1 MLGGQATFEL
11 RFVLLKPRHNGP
23 GLGSDLCPR
32 GWWFAE
38 QAVALGAGGLLGASA
53 GHVSPSP
60 ISHLVPLGP
69 QPRAQDL
76 PSSSASSSRVM
87 ASWEGLRSCRL
98 WRAVLAEVVGTFVFV
113 GVVLGASCPTGGS
126 PALPPPTL
134 QPALAAGLAGVGLA
148 QSFGEVSG
156 AQVNPA
162 LTLALA
168 LTRRLDLLSATTYV
182 LAQSLGAVLASAA
195 FYLALP
201 RSATAQ
207 LVTLVSSEAQAGQA
221 LGMEI
226 FSTFQLA
233 LTTFATADQ
242 RRRETGQLGSLAVG
256 FSVTAGALAAGPF
269 SGGSMNPAR
278 SLGPAVVTGIWDCH
292 WVYWLGP
299 ALGATVGGLCYELL
313 FSSGAS
319 REKLVAW
326 VACRD
331 VEMVEAASGSRSSL
345 SAPAAQ
351 VPPPRPSLPTKS
363 ERS

>member
-1 MLGGQATFEL
+1 MAT
-11 RFVLLKPRHNGP
+11 R
-23 GLGSDLCPR
+23 
-32 GWWFAE
+32 
-38 QAVALGAGGLLGASA
+38 
-53 GHVSPSP
+53 
-60 ISHLVPLGP
+60 
-69 QPRAQDL
+69 
-76 PSSSASSSRVM
+76 
-87 ASWEGLRSCRL
+87 EGLRSCRL

-113 GVVLGASCPTGGS
+113 GVVLGASCPIGGP
-126 PALPPPTL
+126 PALPPPAL
-134 QPALAAGLAGVGLA
+134 QPALAAGLAGMGLA

-168 LTRRLDLLSATTYV
+168 LTRRLDPLSAATYV

-207 LVTLVSSEAQAGQA
+207 LLLLQVSGEAQAGQA

-233 LTTFATADQ
+233 LTIFATADQ

-256 FSVTAGALAAGPF
+256 FSVTAGALAAVPF

-278 SLGPAVVTGIWDCH
+278 SLGPAVLTGIWDCH

-299 ALGATVGGLCYELL
+299 ALGATIGGLCYELL

-319 REKLVAW
+319 REKLVAC

-331 VEMVEAASGSRSSL
+331 VEMVEAASVSCSSL
-345 SAPAAQ
+345 SAPASQPAL
-351 VPPPRPSLPTKS
+351 PRPKLPTKS

>member
-1 MLGGQATFEL
+1 MEGEGGGGERQPAKRARVRGLRRPLRQRQLQAQQ
-11 RFVLLKPRHNGP
+11 GDGYP
-23 GLGSDLCPR
+23 GGK
-32 GWWFAE
+32 
-38 QAVALGAGGLLGASA
+38 
-53 GHVSPSP
+53 
-60 ISHLVPLGP
+60 
-69 QPRAQDL
+69 
-76 PSSSASSSRVM
+76 
-87 ASWEGLRSCRL
+87 GLRSCRL

-113 GVVLGASCPTGGS
+113 GVVLGASCPIGGP
-126 PALPPPTL
+126 PALPPPAL
-134 QPALAAGLAGVGLA
+134 QPALAAGLAGMGLA

-168 LTRRLDLLSATTYV
+168 LTRRLDPLSAATYV

-207 LVTLVSSEAQAGQA
+207 LVTLVSGEAQAGQA

-233 LTTFATADQ
+233 LTIFATADQ

-278 SLGPAVVTGIWDCH
+278 SLGPAVLTGIWDCH
-292 WVYWLGP
+292 WEHWTGLSWCSPGRLNQEASWVRRSQVLTSHPPQVYWLGP
-299 ALGATVGGLCYELL
+299 ALGATIGGLCYELL

-319 REKLVAW
+319 REKLVAC

-331 VEMVEAASGSRSSL
+331 VEMVEAASVSCSSL
-345 SAPAAQ
+345 SAPASQPAL
-351 VPPPRPSLPTKS
+351 PRPKLPTKS